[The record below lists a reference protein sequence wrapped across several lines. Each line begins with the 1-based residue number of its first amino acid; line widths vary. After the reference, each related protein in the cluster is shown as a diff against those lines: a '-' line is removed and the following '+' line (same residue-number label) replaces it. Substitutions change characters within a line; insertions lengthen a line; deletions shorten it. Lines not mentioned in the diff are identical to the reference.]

1 MALGLG
7 LMVYVTFFLASNLV
21 AFFYSL
27 RQSVP
32 IIPVI
37 PAITIR
43 LNSLPYFFAAVA
55 IVVIL
60 HELAHGVSAIAEKVS
75 VKSAGLALM
84 LAFFGGFVEPDEQGF
99 KKASRTS
106 KLRIVSAGSAINFV
120 TGLLVIMLLLSLFAP
135 SAGVLV
141 DSTVAG
147 GPLANA
153 GVNSFDVIT
162 AVNGTRIDSLQ
173 SLANYLNNTRPG
185 AVLILRV
192 NDNNVSVTTE
202 NISGRA
208 VVGLYGLNYYPSR
221 LGFDRATSANMYL
234 TFYWTFLAAF
244 SVAVFNM
251 LPAFPFDGERFLFH
265 LLENSVKKDKQFSL
279 RVLINTV
286 FWGLLLAN
294 IVLSFLHFGLLL
306 A

>member
-1 MALGLG
+1 
-7 LMVYVTFFLASNLV
+7 
-21 AFFYSL
+21 
-27 RQSVP
+27 
-32 IIPVI
+32 
-37 PAITIR
+37 
-43 LNSLPYFFAAVA
+43 
-55 IVVIL
+55 
-60 HELAHGVSAIAEKVS
+60 
-75 VKSAGLALM
+75 
-84 LAFFGGFVEPDEQGF
+84 
-99 KKASRTS
+99 
-106 KLRIVSAGSAINFV
+106 
-120 TGLLVIMLLLSLFAP
+120 MLLLSLFTP

-141 DSTVAG
+141 ESTVAG

-173 SLANYLNNTRPG
+173 SLANYLNNKTPG

-192 NDNNVSVTTE
+192 NNNNVSVTTE

-221 LGFDRATSANMYL
+221 LGFDRVTSANMYL

-251 LPAFPFDGERFLFH
+251 LPAFPFDGEKFLFH
-265 LLENSVKKDKQFSL
+265 LLENRVKKDRQFSL

-294 IVLSFLHFGLLL
+294 MVLSFLHFGLLL